1 MPLKLR
7 AAHADDAPTLTQ
19 IMHDAKAAWGY
30 PEDLM
35 CQWREQWQITS
46 QMITEQ
52 EMIVAEDAGHAIA
65 FSGLKQ
71 NTPQSVTLEYL
82 YVSPGAQK
90 KGIGT
95 LLLQRSEDRA
105 RQIGCDKVT
114 LRSEVNAGGFYE
126 RRQYKTVGQE
136 PSKMAPGRFMPLM
149 EKTLVGNVVPISEIT
164 LSVSSNAWDFETGN
178 AAEIAAHFAEQQRR
192 IPELWNGRTLKL
204 TSHSFDNGA
213 LTGVCTECSYA
224 AFLTW
229 RDWGAPDLTAFNLFG
244 SAVIRSSDGAL
255 LYGVMSAHTATAG
268 QIYPPG
274 GNLDPSDVCPTGLID
289 IQGAIARELEE
300 ETGLRPNDLVPD
312 DLLIV
317 FDGARI
323 SVAQVFDSDRSAE
336 ALRHNI
342 IAHSMASDEKELA
355 DIRIIRS
362 GRDLTDPKVA
372 SYARALGNHI
382 LG

>member
-1 MPLKLR
+1 MRLKLR
-7 AAHADDAPTLTQ
+7 AARAYDAPALTK

-35 CQWREQWQITS
+35 RQWREHWQIIPE
-46 QMITEQ
+46 MITDHKL
-52 EMIVAEDAGHAIA
+52 IVAEDAGHAIA

-71 NTPQSVTLEYL
+71 NTPRSVTLEYL
-82 YVSPGAQK
+82 YVSPSAQK

-114 LRSEVNAGGFYE
+114 LRCEVNAGVFYE

-149 EKTLVGNVVPISEIT
+149 EKTLAGNVVPISEIT
-164 LSVSSNAWDFETGN
+164 LSVSSNPWDFETDN
-178 AAEIAAHFAEQQRR
+178 AAEISAHFAEQQRR

-204 TSHSFDNGA
+204 TSHSFDSGA

-229 RDWGAPDLTAFNLFG
+229 RDWGAPDLTTFNLFG

-274 GNLDPSDVCPTGLID
+274 GNLDPSDVGPTGLID
-289 IQGAIARELEE
+289 IRGAIARELEE
-300 ETGLRPNDLVPD
+300 ETGLRLNDLVPD

-336 ALRHNI
+336 ALRHDI

-382 LG
+382 LR

>member
-7 AAHADDAPTLTQ
+7 SARADDAPALTK
-19 IMHDAKAAWGY
+19 IMHNAKASWGY

-35 CQWREQWQITS
+35 GQWREQWQITPEL
-46 QMITEQ
+46 IADL
-52 EMIVAEDAGHAIA
+52 EMIVAEDAGRVIA

-71 NTPQSVTLEYL
+71 NRPPSVSLEYL

-90 KGIGT
+90 KGVGS

-105 RQIGCDKVT
+105 RQMGCDNIT

-126 RRQYKTVGQE
+126 QRNYKNVGQE
-136 PSKMAPGRFMPLM
+136 PSNMAPGRFMPLM
-149 EKTLVGNVVPISEIT
+149 EKSLDGHVVPISQIM
-164 LSVSSNAWDFETGN
+164 LSVSPEPWDFEAEN
-178 AAEIAAHFAEQQRR
+178 LAEISAHFAEKQRQ

-204 TSHSFDNGA
+204 TSHSFENGS

-229 RDWGAPDLTAFNLFG
+229 RDWGAPDLTTFNLFG

-274 GNLDPSDVCPTGLID
+274 GNLDPADINETGLID

-300 ETGLRPNDLVPD
+300 ETGLSLDNLVPD
-312 DLLIV
+312 ALLIV

-323 SVAQVFDSDRSAE
+323 SVAQVFDSDRPAE

-342 IAHSMASDEKELA
+342 IAHSMASEEKELA

-362 GRDLTDPKVA
+362 IQDLNDPAVA
-372 SYARALGNHI
+372 SYARALGTYI
-382 LG
+382 LR